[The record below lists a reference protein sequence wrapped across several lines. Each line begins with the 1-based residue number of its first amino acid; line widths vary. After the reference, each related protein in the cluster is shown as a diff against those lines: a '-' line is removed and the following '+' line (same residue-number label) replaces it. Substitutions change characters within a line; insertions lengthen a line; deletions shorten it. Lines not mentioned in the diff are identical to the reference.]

1 MGYKFNPF
9 TGTFD
14 LDPSSE
20 LSKRLE
26 GFRDS
31 RRLYVSLEGND
42 SNNGTS
48 PGEPLLTLAAAAA
61 AAVPGD
67 VVEVAPGVY
76 AENLPIRWKRDV
88 SVISRGVRNCVVRPK
103 PGQEM
108 NDIFH
113 VDSGFWCWGLQFAG
127 HQADAANNQQSWAI
141 SFDALADNTALG
153 ALGLGAYVLKSPY
166 IQNCTSI
173 TAEDDSGT
181 AGSQSTGD
189 TGGGILVDG
198 SRCALNSPIRSMV
211 VDSYTQ
217 VNLGGPGCL
226 VINDGYAQL
235 VSFFGTFCEY
245 HVKTTTGG
253 QVNLSGGG
261 TSDFGTYG
269 LVADGY
275 SPTAIFTGKARTTY
289 FGAPRI
295 EKTVA
300 IDTTTDVFTCTAHG
314 LSNGDQVTFKLSSG
328 TLPTGLSTTTTYYV
342 RDVAANTFK
351 VSATAGGA
359 ALDMSGAATGTYQVV
374 RQGVTEADLISF
386 SANRLGRHIKY
397 PTAGSLGSSTSPVQ
411 IQTVSGSSFTVTLG
425 TSTILHTYRGGGTL
439 TVGASTYAIT
449 SATYNNTTGVATLT
463 ASGYTPTV
471 GATVSLTGLVFICNS
486 VSRPTAGQLMFP
498 RLVFPRNS
506 TTGAAQ
512 AKVFTYTRTGTY
524 TLTYL
529 EAASPSGP
537 DHEYAEGGTVKVN
550 GVTDLGVANAVYNK
564 TTGLVTVTTKSAVPA
579 SSGSITVEGLEF
591 ICPTSAYIVTS
602 SVPINASGV
611 PVAND
616 APTKAGYRVL
626 FYSGTN
632 GGLSNSLA
640 ADQVLDFRSRSQISA
655 PSHTFEYVG
664 SGTNYDALPFNGGV
678 PIPANRIVETK
689 NGKVYSSN
697 TDELGNFAVGSQFT
711 VDGTT
716 GAVTINTNQFN
727 LSGLNAVGPFSRNG
741 GFSTVGVQL
750 QEVSN
755 NADLIASTGVADGN
769 TAPTQF
775 AVKEYVGSR
784 YVTNVT
790 GTAGQPLTLSG
801 AVATDGTGNKT
812 FVRNIELSLN
822 TANGLLRL
830 DGSGLAPRAQLPSV
844 ITSQIDNDAVTYA
857 KIQNV
862 TATDRLL
869 GRSSAGAGDVEEIA
883 CSAAGRALLD
893 DADATAQRTTLGLGN
908 VDNTSDAAKPV
919 STATQTALNLKAPLA
934 SPALTGTPSA
944 PTAGAGTNTTQIAT
958 TAFVATAVDAAKQG
972 LSIKQSC
979 RTATTANITLSGL
992 QTIDGVTVAAG
1003 DRVLVK
1009 DQSTG
1014 SANGIYVAASGAWSR
1029 ASDFDAGADVVEG
1042 AFTFVEEG
1050 TANGDSG
1057 WVLVTDGTITI
1068 GTTALA
1074 FTQFSGAGQITAG
1087 DGLTKTGNTINA
1099 VGTAGRIVVNADSI
1113 DLASSIVTAGTY
1125 QAVTVDTY
1133 GRVTGGSNPTT
1144 LAGYGITDAQPL
1156 DGDLTAIAGLAG
1168 TTGFLKKT
1176 AANTWSLDTS
1186 TYLTG
1191 NQSIT
1196 VSGDASGSGA
1206 TSISLTLANTAV
1218 TPGSYTNASLTVD
1231 SKGRITTASS
1241 GTAPVTTVSGTAPIV
1256 SSGGTTPA
1264 ISISAA
1270 TTSAA
1275 GSMSAADK
1283 TKLDG
1288 IAAGAQVN
1296 VATDLSYTAATRLL
1310 ESSTGADVTLPL
1322 FSSTAAGLVGSSG
1335 GGTTNFLR
1343 ADGTWSA
1350 AQPLDADLT
1359 AIAVLA
1365 GTSGFLR
1372 KTAADTWTLDTSTYL
1387 TGNQSI
1393 TVSGDAS
1400 GTGSTSIA
1408 LTLANTAVTPGT
1420 YSNASITVDAKGRV
1434 TSASSGVGPA
1444 VVDGDKGDI
1453 TVSGSGATW
1462 TIDNDV
1468 VTYAKLQN
1476 VTSARLIG
1484 RSSAGAGDA
1493 EEISIGSG
1501 LALSGG
1507 TLSAT
1512 GSGTSLTDGDKGD
1525 ITVSASGATWTID
1538 NGAVSYAKIQN
1549 VSGTDKLLGRSS
1561 AGSGAVQEITC
1572 TAAGRALLDDADAAA
1587 QRTTL
1592 GLGNL
1597 ATQSGTF
1604 SGTSSGT
1611 NTGDQT
1617 ITLTGDVTGGGTGSF
1632 AATLANTAVTAGSY
1646 TNASLTVDSK
1656 GRLTAAA
1663 NGTAPV
1669 TSVTGTAPIVS
1680 SGGVTPAIS
1689 ISTATT
1695 SAAGSMSA
1703 SDKSKLDGIA
1713 AGADVNVPTDLS
1725 YTAGTRLLA
1734 SSTGADV
1741 TLPLFNSTEAG
1752 LAPLS
1757 GGGTGNYL
1765 RADGSWAAPVSIG
1778 VTAADVLSYV
1788 NGEVEA
1794 DDPGVDRLL
1803 FWDDSAGKLTHL
1815 EPGAGLTISGT
1826 KITASGSGPSAGSLY
1841 LYAFCV

>member
-9 TGTFD
+9 TGTLD

-20 LSKRLE
+20 ISKRLE

-31 RRLYVSLEGND
+31 RRVYVSLDGND

-48 PGEPLLTLAAAAA
+48 PGEPLKTLAAAAA

-76 AENLPIRWKRDV
+76 EENLPIRWKRDV

-328 TLPTGLSTTTTYYV
+328 TLPTGLSTTSTYYV
-342 RDVAANTFK
+342 RDVATNTFK

-359 ALDMSGAATGTYQVV
+359 AVDMSGAATGVYQVV
-374 RQGVTEADLISF
+374 RQGVTEVDLIGF

-439 TVGASTYAIT
+439 TVGASTYSIT

-550 GVTDLGVANAVYNK
+550 GVTDLGVVNAVYNK

-602 SVPINASGV
+602 SVPINSSGV

-626 FYSGTN
+626 FYSSTN
-632 GGLSNSLA
+632 GGLSNSLTT
-640 ADQVLDFRSRSQISA
+640 DQILDFRNRSQISA

-678 PIPANRIVETK
+678 PIPANRIIESK

-716 GAVTINTNQFN
+716 GAVTINTSQFN

-869 GRSSAGAGDVEEIA
+869 GRSSAGAGDVEEIV

-908 VDNTSDAAKPV
+908 VDNTSDTAKPI
-919 STATQTALNLKAPLA
+919 STATQAALDLKAPLA
-934 SPALTGTPSA
+934 SPVLTGTPTA

-992 QTIDGVTVAAG
+992 QTIDGVTVVAG

-1144 LAGYGITDAQPL
+1144 LAGYGIVDAQPL
-1156 DGDLTAIAGLAG
+1156 DGDLTAIAGLVG

-1176 AANTWSLDTS
+1176 AADTWSLDTS

-1218 TPGSYTNASLTVD
+1218 TPGSYTNAS
-1231 SKGRITTASS
+1231 
-1241 GTAPVTTVSGTAPIV
+1241 
-1256 SSGGTTPA
+1256 
-1264 ISISAA
+1264 
-1270 TTSAA
+1270 
-1275 GSMSAADK
+1275 
-1283 TKLDG
+1283 
-1288 IAAGAQVN
+1288 
-1296 VATDLSYTAATRLL
+1296 
-1310 ESSTGADVTLPL
+1310 
-1322 FSSTAAGLVGSSG
+1322 
-1335 GGTTNFLR
+1335 
-1343 ADGTWSA
+1343 
-1350 AQPLDADLT
+1350 
-1359 AIAVLA
+1359 
-1365 GTSGFLR
+1365 
-1372 KTAADTWTLDTSTYL
+1372 
-1387 TGNQSI
+1387 
-1393 TVSGDAS
+1393 
-1400 GTGSTSIA
+1400 
-1408 LTLANTAVTPGT
+1408 
-1420 YSNASITVDAKGRV
+1420 ITVDAKGRI

-1476 VTSARLIG
+1476 VTSARLLG

-1525 ITVSASGATWTID
+1525 ITVSGSGATWTID

-1561 AGSGAVQEITC
+1561 AGGGVVEEITC
-1572 TAAGRALLDDADAAA
+1572 TPAGRALLDDADAAA

-1592 GLGNL
+1592 GLGSL

-1617 ITLTGDVTGGGTGSF
+1617 ITLTGDVTGSGTGSF
-1632 AATLANTAVTAGSY
+1632 AATLANTTVTAGSY

-1656 GRLTAAA
+1656 GRVTAAS

-1680 SGGVTPAIS
+1680 SGGATPAIS
-1689 ISTATT
+1689 ISAATT

-1703 SDKSKLDGIA
+1703 SDKSKLDGIQ
-1713 AGADVNVPTDLS
+1713 AGAQVNVATDLS
-1725 YTAGTRLLA
+1725 YTAATRLLE

-1741 TLPLFNSTEAG
+1741 TLPLVSSTEAG
-1752 LAPLS
+1752 LAPAS
-1757 GGGTGNYL
+1757 AGGTNNYL

-1778 VTAADVLSYV
+1778 VTTADVLSYI
-1788 NGEVEA
+1788 NGQVEA

-1841 LYAFCV
+1841 LYASCV